1 VTSAVIATRAI
12 PCAITFAGITGS
24 TVTGTAIAGTITAG
38 AATARAAAVAF
49 TGMVSETLV
58 ARGVAGGQA
67 ASTGTWPFGRQH
79 TIGDDDQGL
88 AIVCRDGL

>member
-1 VTSAVIATRAI
+1 
-12 PCAITFAGITGS
+12 
-24 TVTGTAIAGTITAG
+24 
-38 AATARAAAVAF
+38 
-49 TGMVSETLV
+49 MVSETLV

-88 AIVCRDGL
+88 AIVYRDGRRHDAARHAGRDVVRVARCLPVGGHVSGQHEHAG